1 MSFRVRSVN
10 LHPCELAWPIL
21 LRLYLFPLPHLLLV
35 LEANPKHGLDFIP
48 KYFNLL

>member
-1 MSFRVRSVN
+1 MSFHVRSVN
-10 LHPCELAWPIL
+10 LHPRELARPVL
-21 LRLYLFPLPHLLLV
+21 LRPCIFPLPHLLLV